1 MKTTLTLATAG
12 LLACSSWAATSQTVL
27 PPTYPFNPD
36 SDGDEF
42 VAVSDV
48 LLSVAAYDNVF
59 EASPL
64 MVDTLTLE
72 QAIQILLER
81 QIVLEANQAALING
95 LSNSL
100 AGVDG
105 FDPCLLQW
113 TCGCPVEYNGYSYST
128 VQIGDQ
134 CWFAENLRTELYAN
148 GDSIAQ
154 NWELQDW
161 DFCADHGIGYTTSH
175 TEIPDDEWPYPY
187 ATNPVDEFGLFYNWY
202 AAVDDRHVCPSGW
215 HLPAMPEFQT
225 LFDAVG
231 GQEVAGG
238 ALKTV
243 GTLADGTG
251 LWQQPNSDASN
262 AVGFNGKPAG
272 KVGGNCG
279 NVALS
284 FIAWDGWF
292 WSSTEYESNKARSLM
307 LNFGSAN
314 GIVGPQCSDW
324 CGNKNF
330 GYNIRCVQD

>member
-48 LLSVAAYDNVF
+48 LSSVAAYDNEF
-59 EASPL
+59 QASPL

-72 QAIQILLER
+72 QAIQILLQR
-81 QIVLEANQAALING
+81 QEQNQQDLING

-148 GDSIAQ
+148 GDSIPMVLEDAF
-154 NWELQDW
+154 WDW
-161 DFCADHGIGYTTSH
+161 
-175 TEIPDDEWPYPY
+175 P
-187 ATNPVDEFGLFYNWY
+187 PVDSLYGARAVYGLGTSETVTYGDGTPEENLATFGYFYNSS
-202 AAVDDRHVCPSGW
+202 AVFESRGLCPSGW
-215 HLPAMPEFQT
+215 HVPTIDEAYELREF
-225 LFDAVG
+225 AG
-231 GQEVAGG
+231 GYDVAGG
-238 ALKTV
+238 KLKAT
-243 GTLADGTG
+243 GNLADGSG
-251 LWQQPNSDASN
+251 LWNSPNVGATNELGFGALPAGIRVTTFQWRDGYTWIQTQSH
-262 AVGFNGKPAG
+262 AVGNPEWHYRIKFASDTDNFIIAPDVHPGLG
-272 KVGGNCG
+272 SRQCG
-279 NVALS
+279 ASV
-284 FIAWDGWF
+284 
-292 WSSTEYESNKARSLM
+292 
-307 LNFGSAN
+307 
-314 GIVGPQCSDW
+314 
-324 CGNKNF
+324 
-330 GYNIRCVQD
+330 RCLKD